1 MGFKYQYAILITNL
15 LLHYFN
21 EGVQIWH
28 NVNLYGVDDL
38 NSLFISLICLVFFD
52 FSHTIKAAPHECVIR
67 TGQL

>member
-1 MGFKYQYAILITNL
+1 MGFKYQYAIQITNL
-15 LLHYFN
+15 FLPYFN

-38 NSLFISLICLVFFD
+38 NSLFISLICHVFFD
-52 FSHTIKAAPHECVIR
+52 FSHTVKAAPHGYVIR